1 MQLIYFPNFNA
12 PGLNRAYAEVVGV
25 LKHPRVHDL
34 TRDVREQVYISQY
47 QQPNTGLSLVVR
59 TKSDPNTMSR
69 DIEQAIRNLDR
80 GIPVFEVKTM
90 ASAVSD
96 ALASRRF
103 SLFLLMIFGGLATGL
118 AVVGLYGTIAF
129 SVSQRTQEIGIRM
142 AMGATTLEVSRMV
155 LREALHLVGTGIIAG
170 LIGTLLLGRILNS
183 LLFEVS
189 SIDPVTYLAGA
200 IVIAAV
206 SLLACWMPARRATRI
221 DPIVALRYE

>member
-1 MQLIYFPNFNA
+1 
-12 PGLNRAYAEVVGV
+12 
-25 LKHPRVHDL
+25 
-34 TRDVREQVYISQY
+34 VREQVYISQY

-59 TKSDPNTMSR
+59 TKSDPNTTSK

-90 ASAVSD
+90 GSAVSD

-142 AMGATTLEVSRMV
+142 AMGATTFEVSRMV
-155 LREALHLVGTGIIAG
+155 LREALHLVGTGILAG
-170 LIGTLLLGRILNS
+170 LIGTLLLGRILNH
-183 LLFEVS
+183 V
-189 SIDPVTYLAGA
+189 PRAG
-200 IVIAAV
+200 
-206 SLLACWMPARRATRI
+206 
-221 DPIVALRYE
+221 E

>member
-1 MQLIYFPNFNA
+1 
-12 PGLNRAYAEVVGV
+12 
-25 LKHPRVHDL
+25 
-34 TRDVREQVYISQY
+34 
-47 QQPNTGLSLVVR
+47 
-59 TKSDPNTMSR
+59 
-69 DIEQAIRNLDR
+69 
-80 GIPVFEVKTM
+80 
-90 ASAVSD
+90 VSH

-142 AMGATTLEVSRMV
+142 AMGATTFEVSRMV
-155 LREALHLVGTGIIAG
+155 LREALHLVGTGILAG

-200 IVIAAV
+200 IVIAGV
-206 SLLACWMPARRATRI
+206 SLLACWMPARRATRV